1 MNKLFNMRKAL
12 LIVHILFV
20 TLIYSQENKAVKS
33 ALKFQS
39 KLNKEFANKEKSP
52 FSEEEIKSFKSLD
65 FFPIDT
71 SFITIAKL
79 EFKKNSKPFK
89 METNTD
95 RLPVYTLY
103 AIATFKIQ
111 GFSYKL
117 NIYQNLKLMYTVEF
131 EDYLFLPFTD
141 KTNAN
146 TTYGGGRYIDLEI
159 PKGDTIVIDFNK
171 AYNPY
176 CAYKSKYSCPIP
188 PKENHL
194 NIEINAG
201 VKAYT
206 AQ

>member
-1 MNKLFNMRKAL
+1 MKKAL
-12 LIVHILFV
+12 LIVNILFV
-20 TLIYSQENKAVKS
+20 TLIFSQESKEVKS

-52 FSEEEIKSFKSLD
+52 FSEEEIKSFESLD

-71 SFITIAKL
+71 SFIVNATL
-79 EFKKNSKPFK
+79 EFQKNSKPFK
-89 METNTD
+89 METNTG

-103 AIATFKIQ
+103 AIATFKIKDV
-111 GFSYKL
+111 SYKL
-117 NIYQNLKLMYTVEF
+117 NIYQNLKLMYTDEF

-159 PKGDTIVIDFNK
+159 PKGDTIVIDFNT

-176 CAYKSKYSCPIP
+176 CAYNSKYSCPIP

-194 NIEINAG
+194 NLEINAG